1 MAMASFERVNYT
13 LRPAKVVERKMLCE
27 CFRRLSPLARV
38 DTYRYVGFGS
48 TYFSDFSLIHRA
60 LGITDLISIERETGK
75 RDRFELNRPYGSIT
89 LMFGESTELLPE
101 LDWQPRTIMWLDYD
115 GKLNDGVL
123 ADVATFCRSCT
134 AGSLLVVSV
143 NAHADEGTDEQR
155 LDALRRRVGTGN
167 VPHDVDPKRLAGWDL
182 AELSRRI
189 ITAEIAETL
198 SELNGARPSNAHLR
212 YKQLFNFNYRDGA
225 RMLTTGG
232 LVYDVGQEGLVS
244 YCGFEQLNFVKTGG
258 DAYEIVVP
266 NLTFREMRHIDA
278 QLPSNPDQDLD
289 APLEPEDLAAYEA
302 IYRYFP
308 RFVEAEL

>member
-1 MAMASFERVNYT
+1 MANSQEVNYA
-13 LRPAKVVERKMLCE
+13 LRPAKAVERKMLCE
-27 CFRRLSPLARV
+27 CFRRLSPIARV

-60 LGITDLISIERETGK
+60 LGITDLVSIEHETDS
-75 RDRFELNRPYGSIT
+75 RDRFELNRPYGSIK
-89 LMFGESTELLPE
+89 LLFGESTELLPE
-101 LDWQPRTIMWLDYD
+101 LDWRPRTIMWLDYNC
-115 GKLNDGVL
+115 KLNADVL

-134 AGSLLVVSV
+134 AGSLLVMSV
-143 NAHADEGTDEQR
+143 NVHPGEGTDDQR
-155 LDALRRRVGTGN
+155 LKALKRRVGSDK

-189 ITAEIAETL
+189 VTAEMEETL
-198 SELNGARPSNAHLR
+198 LDRNGGLPPNTRLR
-212 YKQLFNFNYRDGA
+212 YRQLFNFNYRDRA

-232 LVYDVGQEGLVS
+232 LVYDVGQDNLVS
-244 YCGFEQLNFVKTGG
+244 HCGFDQLDFVRNGPE
-258 DAYEIVVP
+258 AYEIVVP

-278 QLPSNPDQDLD
+278 QLPPAPDQKVD
-289 APLEPEDLAAYEA
+289 APVESEDLEAYMA